1 MQKMQVLMQYGKV
14 LSESLMSLSEL
25 YGTIDDIFES
35 CGISKGDRGFFLGT
49 GENDEEKFTLAI
61 ERLMEKDWFLPN
73 VKVWIWVK
81 GEIKEDLKAEYCK

>member
-25 YGTIDDIFES
+25 YGTIDAIFES
-35 CGISKGDRGFFLGT
+35 CGISKGDGGYFLGN
-49 GENDEEKFTLAI
+49 GENDEEKFSLAI
-61 ERLMEKDWFLPN
+61 ERLMQKDWFLPN

-81 GEIKEDLKAEYCK
+81 DGTTEDLKAKYC